1 MDNVHNFGGDH
12 EPQLV
17 VVPRD
22 LYYHEVAYV
31 RGLEARV
38 KELEA
43 QTQTLKKLL
52 AECQEAENER
62 RYDAMMDDGRDF
74 TPPYEP

>member
-1 MDNVHNFGGDH
+1 MAN

-38 KELEA
+38 KELET
-43 QTQTLKKLL
+43 QTHTLKKLL